1 MWHLLFGV
9 NSFFRFASKNRTSM
23 LPFFALAALCCG
35 GGRTIA
41 KPGFG
46 MQGAMPTIFLN
57 NEYLLFSTAVAGIN
71 SNNSAMKKIFMLT
84 AKQGR

>member
-23 LPFFALAALCCG
+23 LPFSAPAALCCG

-41 KPGFG
+41 KAGFG
-46 MQGAMPTIFLN
+46 MQG
-57 NEYLLFSTAVAGIN
+57 VA
-71 SNNSAMKKIFMLT
+71 SKIL
-84 AKQGR
+84 

>member
-23 LPFFALAALCCG
+23 LPFSAPAALCCG

-41 KPGFG
+41 KAGFG
-46 MQGAMPTIFLN
+46 MQGVALKFFPTAQIF
-57 NEYLLFSTAVAGIN
+57 F
-71 SNNSAMKKIFMLT
+71 
-84 AKQGR
+84 